1 MLVSTEPGF
10 KLKNKKEKREKQDR
24 HMDGAETE
32 KKQEPSVLSVRRS
45 NSKSDRAA
53 AGSAAETPPKAS
65 KKSSTK
71 GEGAN
76 SSSALTKLS
85 NRLNFLK
92 ERRTQ
97 IATELQNMRL
107 GQGRSEKAK
116 GSEAHQSAQN
126 PEKRGTETSQS
137 SQNPDKGAGVEGQ
150 TLQNSEKSWKVE
162 SRNPDGGRR
171 LEDQHSQPALD
182 RGRSESHGTYNAD
195 KPPGLGSQPS
205 TPSRTYSR

>member
-1 MLVSTEPGF
+1 
-10 KLKNKKEKREKQDR
+10 
-24 HMDGAETE
+24 
-32 KKQEPSVLSVRRS
+32 
-45 NSKSDRAA
+45 
-53 AGSAAETPPKAS
+53 
-65 KKSSTK
+65 
-71 GEGAN
+71 
-76 SSSALTKLS
+76 
-85 NRLNFLK
+85 
-92 ERRTQ
+92 
-97 IATELQNMRL
+97 MRL

>member
-71 GEGAN
+71 GEV
-76 SSSALTKLS
+76 
-85 NRLNFLK
+85 
-92 ERRTQ
+92 
-97 IATELQNMRL
+97 
-107 GQGRSEKAK
+107 
-116 GSEAHQSAQN
+116 GSIIF
-126 PEKRGTETSQS
+126 
-137 SQNPDKGAGVEGQ
+137 
-150 TLQNSEKSWKVE
+150 
-162 SRNPDGGRR
+162 
-171 LEDQHSQPALD
+171 
-182 RGRSESHGTYNAD
+182 
-195 KPPGLGSQPS
+195 
-205 TPSRTYSR
+205 